1 MKTAFMLIL
10 KFYHKIKLN
19 SALLAGVFFIAQ
31 LSLLFLSNTLADTVS
46 IQRAYHRIPGI
57 EHSIYY
63 YEAGSMYDPDAAI
76 NGRGRASCFCYE

>member
-31 LSLLFLSNTLADTVS
+31 LSLLFLDISYNVALFKMMNKLSAPYV
-46 IQRAYHRIPGI
+46 IQI
-57 EHSIYY
+57 EK
-63 YEAGSMYDPDAAI
+63 
-76 NGRGRASCFCYE
+76 R

>member
-31 LSLLFLSNTLADTVS
+31 LSLCFCRILW
-46 IQRAYHRIPGI
+46 RIPYRYKGRI
-57 EHSIYY
+57 TGSPESSIPFTIMKR
-63 YEAGSMYDPDAAI
+63 EACMIRMQP
-76 NGRGRASCFCYE
+76 